1 MMTTKNEE
9 RQRKERAIWE
19 RLAANYDR
27 NVMATYEEAYEL
39 SIQKTIPYLAADQQV
54 LEIACGTGII
64 ALGIAP
70 RVKKVVGTDITSEM
84 IAIARQKAEAQGATN
99 VEFRVS
105 DGYSL
110 PFEDESF
117 DCVLLFN
124 ILYLVKEP
132 ESLLKEAYRLLK
144 PDGYLL
150 SATDCEGE
158 AAPLPVRI
166 KLVLQKLLKVFGV
179 IPYMRYYRKED
190 LHRLFEQASFSIV
203 ETDILHPA
211 PVNYFIAAQKR
222 IEQ

>member
-1 MMTTKNEE
+1 MTDKNEE

-27 NVMATYEEAYEL
+27 NVMATYEKAYEL
-39 SIQKTIPYLAADQQV
+39 SIQKTIPYLAADQEV

-64 ALGIAP
+64 ALGIAG
-70 RVKKVVGTDITSEM
+70 RVKKVVGADITPEM

-110 PFEDESF
+110 PFENESF

-132 ESLLKEAYRLLK
+132 ETLLKEARRLLK
-144 PDGYLL
+144 PGGYLI

-158 AAPLPVRI
+158 AAPLSVQI
-166 KLVLQKLLKVFGV
+166 KLGLQKLLKVFGV
-179 IPYMRYYRKED
+179 IPYMRYYRKKD
-190 LHRLFEQASFSIV
+190 LHKLFEQSSLSIV

-222 IEQ
+222 TNQ